1 MRIYNGKNSVINVPL
16 GNQRITVPA
25 HSISSD
31 FMPSTDFIR
40 TMSVSF
46 DVNEVALIVVG
57 AWEGNMCA
65 GVPAVQPLCVSS
77 LDEALARF
85 NSPLA
90 DKKVEQPKKVSKKED
105 KKVEDKKEEPKPK
118 KEEPVVN
125 VEEDT
130 KNEKESIAEIEIPA
144 VKEEEVLPP
153 EEAEVKKEEP
163 KKTRKTRSSGKKTSS
178 KKTKKS

>member
-16 GNQRITVPA
+16 GSQRITVPA

-90 DKKVEQPKKVSKKED
+90 DKKVE
-105 KKVEDKKEEPKPK
+105 KKEEKTEEPRPEEKEPVESTEK
-118 KEEPVVN
+118 EEVKEEEPV
-125 VEEDT
+125 
-130 KNEKESIAEIEIPA
+130 AEIEIPA
-144 VKEEEVLPP
+144 VEEEVLPH

-163 KKTRKTRSSGKKTSS
+163 KKIRKTRSSGKKTSS
-178 KKTKKS
+178 KKTKK

>member
-16 GNQRITVPA
+16 GSQRITVPA

-31 FMPSTDFIR
+31 FMPSTDFIK

-90 DKKVEQPKKVSKKED
+90 DKKAE
-105 KKVEDKKEEPKPK
+105 KKEEKTEEPRLEEKEPVEESTEK
-118 KEEPVVN
+118 EEVKEEVKEEEPV
-125 VEEDT
+125 
-130 KNEKESIAEIEIPA
+130 AEVEIPA
-144 VKEEEVLPP
+144 VEEEVLPS
-153 EEAEVKKEEP
+153 EEAEVKREEP
-163 KKTRKTRSSGKKTSS
+163 KKTRKTRSNGKKTSS
-178 KKTKKS
+178 KKTKK

>member
-90 DKKVEQPKKVSKKED
+90 DKKAEKAPE
-105 KKVEDKKEEPKPK
+105 KKEEKPEEPRLEEKEPVESTEKEEVK
-118 KEEPVVN
+118 KEEVKEEEPV
-125 VEEDT
+125 
-130 KNEKESIAEIEIPA
+130 AEIEIPA
-144 VKEEEVLPP
+144 VEEEVLPF

-178 KKTKKS
+178 KKTKK

>member
-1 MRIYNGKNSVINVPL
+1 MRIYNGKNSVINIPL

-31 FMPSTDFIR
+31 FMPSTDFIK

-90 DKKVEQPKKVSKKED
+90 EKKVETPKKAPAKKEEV
-105 KKVEDKKEEPKPK
+105 KKVEVKKEEPKPEEPK
-118 KEEPVVN
+118 VVEAVEDVKEEPVVE
-125 VEEDT
+125 V
-130 KNEKESIAEIEIPA
+130 P
-144 VKEEEVLPP
+144 EEVLPT
-153 EEAEVKKEEP
+153 EEVEVKKEEP
-163 KKTRKTRSSGKKTSS
+163 KKTRKTRSTGKKASS
-178 KKTKKS
+178 KKSKKS

>member
-16 GNQRITVPA
+16 GSQRITVPA

-31 FMPSTDFIR
+31 FMPSTDFIK

-90 DKKVEQPKKVSKKED
+90 DKKAEKAPE
-105 KKVEDKKEEPKPK
+105 KKEEKTEEPRPEEKEPVESTE
-118 KEEPVVN
+118 KEEVKEEVKEEGPV
-125 VEEDT
+125 
-130 KNEKESIAEIEIPA
+130 AEIEIPA
-144 VKEEEVLPP
+144 VEEEVLPH

-163 KKTRKTRSSGKKTSS
+163 KKIRKTRSNGKKTSS
-178 KKTKKS
+178 KKTKK